1 MNLYVSLFLAFF
13 KIGLFGFGGGYAIV
27 SLIEHETVEKYH
39 WLTTSQ
45 FTDIMAISQATPGP
59 MAINCATF
67 VGYTATGGS
76 IGGAALATFGVSL
89 PSIILIGLVVIF
101 LRKVRENK
109 WIQAALS
116 GIKPA
121 TLGLFGAAAL
131 VLATPANF
139 IDLYSYLL
147 CAGAF
152 IASLCR
158 VNPVYLLAIGGLTGY
173 FIY

>member
-1 MNLYVSLFLAFF
+1 MNLYLSLFMAFF

-59 MAINCATF
+59 VAINCATY
-67 VGYTATGGS
+67 VGYTSTGNLY
-76 IGGAALATFGVSL
+76 GAALATFAVSL
-89 PSIILIGLVVIF
+89 PSIILMGLVVFF
-101 LRKVRENK
+101 LRKVRDNQ

-139 IDLYSYLL
+139 IDPYSYLL